1 MPYTHR
7 VFTFVETRLF
17 TQLVHE
23 YLSDDEYAALQHALM
38 TNPKAGDLIR
48 GSGGARKLR
57 WGVAGRGKRGG
68 VRLIYYLRSQQGEI
82 WMLTLYAKNEAESIP
97 GHVLKKIKEELDG
110 KG

>member
-1 MPYTHR
+1 MRPAVGGNRSGYGIDGLRQCRIVTG
-7 VFTFVETRLF
+7 VFAFVETRLF

-57 WGVAGRGKRGG
+57 
-68 VRLIYYLRSQQGEI
+68 
-82 WMLTLYAKNEAESIP
+82 
-97 GHVLKKIKEELDG
+97 
-110 KG
+110 